1 MSFDFIKDK
10 DKKIHF
16 IGIGGISMSGL
27 AAVLLNSGFKVS
39 GSDFKNS
46 PIVEK
51 LEASGAE
58 IYIGHKRENIKNVD
72 LVVYTAAIPSDNAE
86 ILEAKEKNI
95 LLMDRAEFLG
105 EIMKGH
111 KYNVAISGTHGKTTC
126 TSMLSHVTLAGNLD
140 PTILIGGEL
149 DIIGGNFRIGT
160 SDYFLTEAC
169 EYNRSFLKF
178 FPYIGVILNIDADH
192 LDCYKD
198 IDEIADTFLKFSK
211 LIPEDGYLIGYND
224 DFRVKEIL
232 SKVNCNTLSYGFDDS
247 ADVTAKNIVF
257 NTNGCATFD
266 VYKDNKKLLTL
277 TLDVPGKHNI
287 LNALATICVSI
298 IFNISNENIIEGL
311 SDCKGAHKRFEYKG
325 EINGITV
332 IDDYA
337 HHPTEIKA
345 TLSTA
350 KQIKHNKTYCIF
362 QPHTY
367 TRTKTL
373 FDEFA
378 ECFGDT
384 DELILMDIYAAR
396 EKNTGLVSSDELG
409 DAIRL
414 KGVKCTNVHSHDEA
428 LVYVKSKLET
438 DDLLLTVGAGDVVIV
453 GEKFLEA

>member
-1 MSFDFIKDK
+1 LSFDFIKDK

-51 LEASGAE
+51 LESSGAE

-86 ILEAKEKNI
+86 LLEAKEKNI

-111 KYNVAISGTHGKTTC
+111 KYNVAVSGTHGKTTC

-149 DIIGGNFRIGT
+149 DVIGGNFRIGA
-160 SDYFLTEAC
+160 SEYFLTEAC

-266 VYKDNKKLLTL
+266 VYKDNKSLLTL

-287 LNALATICVSI
+287 LNALATVCVSI
-298 IFNISNENIIEGL
+298 IFNISNENVIEGL

-367 TRTKTL
+367 TRTKAL
-373 FDEFA
+373 FNEFTD
-378 ECFGDT
+378 CFNDT

-428 LVYVKSKLET
+428 LAYVKSKLET
-438 DDLLLTVGAGDVVIV
+438 GDLLLTVGAGDVVIV
-453 GEKFLEA
+453 GEKLLEG

>member
-1 MSFDFIKDK
+1 LSFDFIKDK

-51 LEASGAE
+51 LKASGAE

-72 LVVYTAAIPSDNAE
+72 LVVYTAAIPSDNPE
-86 ILEAKEKNI
+86 LLESEEKNI
-95 LLMDRAEFLG
+95 SLMDRAEFLG

-140 PTILIGGEL
+140 PTILVGGEL
-149 DIIGGNFRIGT
+149 DIIGGNFRIGN
-160 SDYFLTEAC
+160 SEYFLTEAC
-169 EYNRSFLKF
+169 EYKRSFLKF
-178 FPYIGVILNIDADH
+178 FPYVGIILNIDADH

-211 LIPEDGYLIGYND
+211 LIPDDGYLVGYSD

-232 SKVNCNTLSYGFDDS
+232 SKATCNTLSYGFDET
-247 ADVTAKNIVF
+247 ANVTAKNIVF
-257 NTNGCATFD
+257 NKDGCATFD
-266 VYKDNKKLLTL
+266 VYKDNKNLFSLTL
-277 TLDVPGKHNI
+277 TVPGKHSI
-287 LNALATICVSI
+287 LNALASICVSL
-298 IFNISNENIIEGL
+298 IFNISSDNIIEGL
-311 SDCKGAHKRFEYKG
+311 SKCKGAHKRFEYKG
-325 EINGITV
+325 ELNGITV

-350 KQIKHNKTYCIF
+350 KQIDHNKTYCIF

-367 TRTKTL
+367 TRTKAL
-373 FDEFA
+373 FDEFT
-378 ECFGDT
+378 ECFSDT

-409 DAIRL
+409 DAIRN
-414 KGVKCTNVHSHDEA
+414 KGIKCTNVHSHDEA
-428 LVYVKSKLET
+428 LAYVKSNLT
-438 DDLLLTVGAGDVVIV
+438 SGDLLLTVGAGDVVIV
-453 GEKFLEA
+453 GEKYLEA

>member
-51 LEASGAE
+51 LKASGAE

-72 LVVYTAAIPSDNAE
+72 LVVYTAAIPSDNPE
-86 ILEAKEKNI
+86 LLEAEEKNI
-95 LLMDRAEFLG
+95 SLMDRAEFLG

-111 KYNVAISGTHGKTTC
+111 KYNVAVSGTHGKTTC

-140 PTILIGGEL
+140 PTILVGGEL
-149 DIIGGNFRIGT
+149 DIIDGNFRIGN
-160 SDYFLTEAC
+160 SEYFLTEAC
-169 EYNRSFLKF
+169 EYKRSFLKF
-178 FPYIGVILNIDADH
+178 FPYVGVILNIDADH

-211 LIPEDGYLIGYND
+211 LIPKDGYLVGYAD

-232 SKVNCNTLSYGFDDS
+232 SKVDCNTLSYGFDET
-247 ADVTAKNIVF
+247 ADVTAKNIIF
-257 NTNGCATFD
+257 NKDGCATFD
-266 VYKDNKKLLTL
+266 VYKDNKNLFTL
-277 TLDVPGKHNI
+277 TLNIPGKHSI
-287 LNALATICVSI
+287 LNALASICVSL
-298 IFNISNENIIEGL
+298 IFNISSDNIIEGL
-311 SDCKGAHKRFEYKG
+311 SKCKGAHKRFEYKG
-325 EINGITV
+325 ELNGVTV

-350 KQIKHNKTYCIF
+350 KQINHNKTYCIF

-367 TRTKTL
+367 TRTKSL
-373 FDEFA
+373 FDEFTD
-378 ECFGDT
+378 CFSDT

-396 EKNTGLVSSDELG
+396 EKDTGLVSSDELG
-409 DAIRL
+409 DAIRS
-414 KGVKCTNVHSHDEA
+414 KGIKCTNVHSHDEA
-428 LVYVKSKLET
+428 LNYVKSKLT
-438 DDLLLTVGAGDVVIV
+438 SGDLLLTVGAGDVVIV
-453 GEKFLEA
+453 GEKYLEA

>member
-1 MSFDFIKDK
+1 MSFDFINDK

-51 LEASGAE
+51 LKASGAE
-58 IYIGHKRENIKNVD
+58 IYIGHKSENIKNVD
-72 LVVYTAAIPSDNAE
+72 LVVYTAAIPSDNPE
-86 ILEAKEKNI
+86 LLEAEEKNI
-95 LLMDRAEFLG
+95 TLMDRAEFLG

-140 PTILIGGEL
+140 PTILVGGEL
-149 DIIGGNFRIGT
+149 DIIDGNFRIGN
-160 SDYFLTEAC
+160 SEYFLTEAC
-169 EYNRSFLKF
+169 EYKRSFLKF
-178 FPYIGVILNIDADH
+178 FPYIGVILNIDSDH

-211 LIPEDGYLIGYND
+211 LIPQDGYLVGYGD

-232 SKVNCNTLSYGFDDS
+232 SKVDCNTLSYGFDKT
-247 ADVTAKNIVF
+247 ADVIAKNIIF
-257 NTNGCATFD
+257 NKDGCATFD
-266 VYKDNKKLLTL
+266 VYKDNKNLFSLTL
-277 TLDVPGKHNI
+277 NIPGKHSI
-287 LNALATICVSI
+287 LNALASICVSL
-298 IFNISNENIIEGL
+298 IFNISNDNIIEGL
-311 SDCKGAHKRFEYKG
+311 SKCKGAHKRFEYKG
-325 EINGITV
+325 ELNGVTV

-350 KQIKHNKTYCIF
+350 KQINHNKTYCIF

-367 TRTKTL
+367 TRTKSL
-373 FDEFA
+373 FDEFT
-378 ECFGDT
+378 ECFSDT

-409 DAIRL
+409 DAIRS
-414 KGVKCTNVHSHDEA
+414 KGIKCTNVHSHNEA
-428 LVYVKSKLET
+428 LDYVKSKLT
-438 DDLLLTVGAGDVVIV
+438 SGDLLLTVGAGDVVIV
-453 GEKFLEA
+453 GEKYLKA

>member
-51 LEASGAE
+51 LESSGAE

-86 ILEAKEKNI
+86 LLEAKEKNI

-111 KYNVAISGTHGKTTC
+111 KYNVAVSGTHGKTTC

-149 DIIGGNFRIGT
+149 DVIGGNFRIGA
-160 SDYFLTEAC
+160 SEYFLTEAC

-266 VYKDNKKLLTL
+266 VYKDNKSLLTL

-287 LNALATICVSI
+287 LNALATVCVSI
-298 IFNISNENIIEGL
+298 IFNISNENVIEGL

-373 FDEFA
+373 FNEFT

-428 LVYVKSKLET
+428 LAYVKSKLET
-438 DDLLLTVGAGDVVIV
+438 GDLLLTVGAGDVVIV
-453 GEKFLEA
+453 GEKYLEA